1 MNRLKELRKKR
12 KLTQQQLAEYIG
24 VTKRTIVAW
33 AREERDIKP
42 QTSRELASFFG
53 VSIGYLLGFTDI
65 EQQYDDEN
73 ILEFNDEFVFG
84 TTSQKRKK
92 DEYNRDLSLF
102 IEFLRKTK
110 IVISDSQINQLFSLL
125 DCMNIFSDSSII
137 SEFIS
142 SSILEEEIEIGS
154 MKEKGYTLL
163 AENIVKNF

>member
-1 MNRLKELRKKR
+1 M
-12 KLTQQQLAEYIG
+12 
-24 VTKRTIVAW
+24 
-33 AREERDIKP
+33 
-42 QTSRELASFFG
+42 
-53 VSIGYLLGFTDI
+53 
-65 EQQYDDEN
+65 
-73 ILEFNDEFVFG
+73 
-84 TTSQKRKK
+84 
-92 DEYNRDLSLF
+92 F

-142 SSILEEEIEIGS
+142 SSILEEEIEIDS